1 MSNNPN
7 DIKSQD
13 DIRAVQDK
21 RSVDVLISAVE
32 KCESLERLINEYKQI
47 LHCIDV
53 ERLPARCR
61 KSEYEHSMQS
71 INDIFEDMLDSDY
84 NTRS

>member
-1 MSNNPN
+1 MHNPN

-13 DIRAVQDK
+13 DLNEGK
-21 RSVDVLISAVE
+21 RSSEVLLATIE
-32 KCESLERLINEYKQI
+32 KCESLEQTIKEYKQI
-47 LHCIDV
+47 LHCIDT

-71 INDIFEDMLDSDY
+71 INHIFEDMLDSDY
-84 NTRS
+84 NPRS